1 MSAAPKIFHI
11 SVHSDANV
19 YTTAYK
25 RVIANHALYVQNR
38 LGRAHGKTL
47 RAAYVLSKIGEALM
61 DCGAIPLV
69 ESSPRPKFS
78 GRPLTFF
85 VTQLDAYW
93 EAAITDLAKVGVRI
107 YVLPVMDSVEGM
119 PDPVEDSFN
128 DHYTT
133 KLQNLV
139 SAAERGA
146 DVRDVLEVT
155 LSMASHFEAADI
167 HLKDKHKAL
176 IDKALSQY
184 SEPKSPSTEKSNP
197 EETLLG
203 KPLIEIL
210 LEETEAPLLSAPP
223 TAPPTTTVDD
233 DF

>member
-1 MSAAPKIFHI
+1 M
-11 SVHSDANV
+11 
-19 YTTAYK
+19 
-25 RVIANHALYVQNR
+25 
-38 LGRAHGKTL
+38 
-47 RAAYVLSKIGEALM
+47 
-61 DCGAIPLV
+61 
-69 ESSPRPKFS
+69 
-78 GRPLTFF
+78 
-85 VTQLDAYW
+85 
-93 EAAITDLAKVGVRI
+93 
-107 YVLPVMDSVEGM
+107 
-119 PDPVEDSFN
+119 
-128 DHYTT
+128 
-133 KLQNLV
+133 
-139 SAAERGA
+139 
-146 DVRDVLEVT
+146 RDVLEVT

>member
-1 MSAAPKIFHI
+1 MSSVPKIFHI

-25 RVIANHALYVQNR
+25 RVVANHALYVQNR

-47 RAAYVLSKIGEALM
+47 RAPYILSKIGEALM
-61 DCGAIPLV
+61 DCGAVPLV
-69 ESSPRPKFS
+69 ESASRPRLS

-107 YVLPVMDSVEGM
+107 YVLPIMDSVEGM

-128 DHYTT
+128 EYYTN

-146 DVRDVLEVT
+146 DVRDILEVT
-155 LSMASHFEAADI
+155 LSLASHFEAADI

-176 IDKALSQY
+176 INKVLSQY
-184 SEPKSPSTEKSNP
+184 SEPKSQPP
-197 EETLLG
+197 EEAIPG

-210 LEETEAPLLSAPP
+210 LEETAAPLLN
-223 TAPPTTTVDD
+223 APPTTTVDD

>member
-1 MSAAPKIFHI
+1 MSPAPKIFHI
-11 SVHSDANV
+11 SVHSDANI

-38 LGRAHGKTL
+38 VGRAHGKTL
-47 RAAYVLSKIGEALM
+47 RAPYILAKIGEALM
-61 DCGAIPLV
+61 DCGAVPLV
-69 ESSPRPKFS
+69 ESSSRPRFS

-128 DHYTT
+128 EHYTN

-146 DVRDVLEVT
+146 DVRDILEVT

-176 IDKALSQY
+176 IDKVLSYY
-184 SEPKSPSTEKSNP
+184 SEPKSQPSEKPTP
-197 EETLLG
+197 EEFLPG

-210 LEETEAPLLSAPP
+210 LEETAAPLLN
-223 TAPPTTTVDD
+223 APPTTTVDD